1 MASPKKD
8 PKQAR
13 GGQARLGLIHA
24 AVELFA
30 DHGYDGASTRDIA
43 AAAKQ
48 NIASINYYFGGKE
61 GLYAAVL
68 EEFFRRKHAEA
79 GASITAARALRD
91 DPARTP
97 ESILSEIRNWLR
109 ASIMALAQEDRQSH
123 AFMRL
128 MMREQFAP
136 TKTFRKF
143 FARMMNPSEDPFG
156 MLIAAYLERD
166 PDTVETFLI
175 THALIGP
182 YIGFLVGPEI
192 VRIRTG
198 WKKIGTAEAS
208 MIADVVLAQMEITL
222 AGLRAKNNAGSSKS

>member
-13 GGQARLGLIHA
+13 GGLARLRLINA

-48 NIASINYYFGGKE
+48 NIAAINYYFGGKE

-97 ESILSEIRNWLR
+97 ERILNEIRNWLR

-136 TKTFRKF
+136 TKAFKKF
-143 FARMMNPSEDPFG
+143 FARMMDPSEDPFG
-156 MLIAAYLERD
+156 MLIAAYLERE
-166 PDTVETFLI
+166 PDTAETFLI
-175 THALIGP
+175 THALVGP
-182 YIGFLVGPEI
+182 YIGFMIAPEI

-198 WKKIGTAEAS
+198 WKKIGAAEAA
-208 MIADVVLAQMEITL
+208 MIADVVLTQIDITL
-222 AGLRAKNNAGSSKS
+222 AGLRAQGKTGMKKP

>member
-1 MASPKKD
+1 MALPRKD

-13 GGQARLGLIHA
+13 GGEARLKLIHA

-48 NIASINYYFGGKE
+48 NIAAINYYFGGKE

-79 GASITAARALRD
+79 GASVTVARALRD

-97 ESILSEIRNWLR
+97 ARLLNEIRTWLR

-136 TKTFRKF
+136 TKTFKKF
-143 FARMMNPSEDPFG
+143 FARMLDPSEDPFG
-156 MLIAAYLERD
+156 MLVAAYLERD
-166 PDTVETFLI
+166 PATVETFLI
-175 THALIGP
+175 THALVGP
-182 YIGFLVGPEI
+182 YIGFMVAPEI

-198 WKKIGTAEAS
+198 WKKIGAAEAGA
-208 MIADVVLAQMEITL
+208 IADVVLSQMEITL
-222 AGLRAKNNAGSSKS
+222 EGLRAQRITGAKKT

>member
-1 MASPKKD
+1 MMATASKN

-13 GGQARLGLIHA
+13 GGEARQKLLFA

-30 DHGYDGASTRDIA
+30 EHGYEGASTREIA

-48 NIASINYYFGGKE
+48 NIAAISYYFGDKE

-97 ESILSEIRNWLR
+97 ERILDEIRNWLR
-109 ASIMALAQEDRQSH
+109 ASVMSLAQEDRLSQG
-123 AFMRL
+123 FVKL

-136 TKTFRKF
+136 TKTFKKF
-143 FARMMNPSEDPFG
+143 FARVSDPAEDPFA
-156 MLIAAYLERD
+156 MLVAAYLERD
-166 PDTVETFLI
+166 PDAVETFLI
-175 THALIGP
+175 THALVGP
-182 YIGFLVGPEI
+182 YIGFIVAPEI

-198 WKKIGTAEAS
+198 WKKIGAAEVAQ
-208 MIADVVLAQMEITL
+208 IADVVLMQMEITL
-222 AGLRAKNNAGSSKS
+222 AGLRNKKAGAKK